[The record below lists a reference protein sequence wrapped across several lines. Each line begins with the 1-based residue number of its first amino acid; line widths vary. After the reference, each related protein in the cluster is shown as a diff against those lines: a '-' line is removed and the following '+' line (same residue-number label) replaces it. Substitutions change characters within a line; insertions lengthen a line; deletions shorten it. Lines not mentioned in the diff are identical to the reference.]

1 MIFEREIG
9 GYFCIRTEKRWD
21 IYAYWMR
28 KKLFHNTECL
38 HHFFFHVFF
47 KHQGERRR
55 RNWIGSRENWLG
67 YTKHGV

>member
-21 IYAYWMR
+21 IYAYWMG

-38 HHFFFHVFF
+38 HHFFFHVFLSI
-47 KHQGERRR
+47 KESEGEET
-55 RNWIGSRENWLG
+55 G
-67 YTKHGV
+67 